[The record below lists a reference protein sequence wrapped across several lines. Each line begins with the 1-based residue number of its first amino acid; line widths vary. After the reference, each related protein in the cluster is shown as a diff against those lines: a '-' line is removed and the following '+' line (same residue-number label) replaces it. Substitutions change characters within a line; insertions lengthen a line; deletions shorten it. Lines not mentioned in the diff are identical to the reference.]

1 MKVQVKLG
9 TKKSGGF
16 YKVDCEKEYTELQ
29 KGRMPHLVLQILA
42 DLEKEFPGN
51 FKGFCGKSFI
61 SHRLMRSDIGEEL
74 KFDSYGYQVSL
85 NLLLKDFLS
94 AGLVEGRVR
103 TNDWSTVKI
112 TKLGKEFLK
121 NNIID

>member
-16 YKVDCEKEYTELQ
+16 YNFDVEKEYTELQ

-51 FKGFCGKSFI
+51 FKGFCGKRFI
-61 SHRLMRSDIGEEL
+61 SSRLMRSDIGEDL
-74 KFDSYGYQVSL
+74 KFDDYGYQVSL
-85 NLLLKDFLS
+85 NSLLKDFLK
-94 AGLVEGRVR
+94 AGLIQGRVR
-103 TNDWSTVKI
+103 TADWSTVKI
-112 TKLGKEFLK
+112 TSLGKEFLK
-121 NNIID
+121 YNIKD